1 MSALRENFIG
11 GIKMRRFWIVMLVA
25 IVCVGAVAFS
35 SQADNTTVR
44 GDYVEVRTASV
55 FAGACHYNGEVTTT
69 GRDALMAWKVTSGK
83 WNGVDLTGVRA
94 LAVISS
100 EDNLSNAQAPRR
112 AELIIDKAATHDQA
126 VAMLEALKSRYADSL
141 GQIISVRT
149 APINFKHEG
158 KTYEVSSAE
167 AAINVEAMPND
178 LCCRMP
184 NLIWYSP
191 LVSLGQRKV
200 GYTVKALYSGHAVSD
215 NWERAG
221 ENSAFYGSF
230 AF

>member
-1 MSALRENFIG
+1 M
-11 GIKMRRFWIVMLVA
+11 KRFWIIGLVMVA
-25 IVCVGAVAFS
+25 CVGIVALT
-35 SQADNTTVR
+35 SQAENTSVK

-69 GRDALMAWKVTSGK
+69 GRDALMAWNVTSGS
-83 WNGVDLTGVRA
+83 WGGVDLTGVRVI
-94 LAVISS
+94 AVLSAD
-100 EDNLSNAQAPRR
+100 DNLSNAQAVRHS
-112 AELIIDKAATHDQA
+112 ELIIDKAASHEQA
-126 VAMLEALKSRYADSL
+126 VAVLSALKSRYADTL

-149 APINFKHEG
+149 APVEFKHEG

-184 NLIWYSP
+184 NLVWYAP
-191 LVSLGQRKV
+191 LVPVGARKV
-200 GYTVKALYSGHAVSD
+200 GYTTRALYAGHTVGDA
-215 NWERAG
+215 WQRAG

-230 AF
+230 TF

>member
-1 MSALRENFIG
+1 MKRL
-11 GIKMRRFWIVMLVA
+11 WTIVLVA
-25 IVCVGAVAFS
+25 IVCVGAVAFG
-35 SQADNTTVR
+35 SQADNTSVK

-55 FAGACHYNGEVTTT
+55 FAGACHFNGEVTTT
-69 GRDALMAWKVTSGK
+69 GRDALMAWNVTSGA
-83 WNGVDLTGVRA
+83 WHGVDLTGMRA
-94 LAVISS
+94 IAIVSAD
-100 EDNLSNAQAPRR
+100 DNLANAQAGRR
-112 AELIIDKAATHDQA
+112 AELIMDKSASHAQA
-126 VAMLEALKSRYADSL
+126 VAMLDAIKSRYAESL

-158 KTYEVSSAE
+158 NTYEVASAE

-221 ENSAFYGSF
+221 ENSAFYGNF

>member
-1 MSALRENFIG
+1 MKRLWTLILAG
-11 GIKMRRFWIVMLVA
+11 
-25 IVCVGAVAFS
+25 IVCVGALAFG
-35 SQADNTTVR
+35 SQAENTSVK

-55 FAGACHYNGEVTTT
+55 FAGACHFNGEVTTT
-69 GRDALMAWKVTSGK
+69 GRDALMAWNVTSGA
-83 WNGVDLTGVRA
+83 WNGVDLTGMR
-94 LAVISS
+94 VIAIVSAD
-100 EDNLSNAQAPRR
+100 DNLSNAQAGRR
-112 AELIIDKAATHDQA
+112 SEVIMEKSASHAQAA
-126 VAMLEALKSRYADSL
+126 AMLDALKSRYAEAL
-141 GQIISVRT
+141 GQIVSVRT

-158 KTYEVSSAE
+158 KTYEVGSAE

-200 GYTVKALYSGHAVSD
+200 GYTIKALYAGHTVGD

-221 ENSAFYGSF
+221 ENSAFYGNF

>member
-1 MSALRENFIG
+1 MKRLWMIILG
-11 GIKMRRFWIVMLVA
+11 GI
-25 IVCVGAVAFS
+25 VGLAAVAFS
-35 SQADNTTVR
+35 SQAENTSVK

-69 GRDALMAWKVTSGK
+69 GRDALMAWSVTSGK
-83 WNGVDLTGVRA
+83 WNGVDLTGLRTI
-94 LAVISS
+94 AVVSAD
-100 EDNLSNAQAPRR
+100 DNLSNAQAGRR
-112 AELIIDKAATHDQA
+112 AELIMDKSASHEQT
-126 VAMLEALKSRYADSL
+126 VAMLEAIKSRYAEAL
-141 GQIISVRT
+141 GQIVSVRT

-158 KTYEVSSAE
+158 QTYQVDSAE

-184 NLIWYSP
+184 NLVWYSP

-200 GYTVKALYSGHAVSD
+200 GYTIKALYTGHTVAD

-221 ENSAFYGSF
+221 ENSAFYGNF

>member
-1 MSALRENFIG
+1 MKRLWTF
-11 GIKMRRFWIVMLVA
+11 MLVGV
-25 IVCVGAVAFS
+25 VCVGALAFS
-35 SQADNTTVR
+35 SQAENTTVK

-55 FAGACHYNGEVTTT
+55 FAGACHFNGEVTTT
-69 GRDALMAWKVTSGK
+69 GREALMAWNVTAGK

-94 LAVISS
+94 IAVVSS
-100 EDNLSNAQAPRR
+100 ADNLSNPQAGRR
-112 AELIIDKAATHDQA
+112 AELIMDKSATHGQA
-126 VAMLEALKSRYADSL
+126 VAMLDALKSRYAEAL

-149 APINFKHEG
+149 APINFQHEG

-167 AAINVEAMPND
+167 AAISVEAMPND

-191 LVSLGQRKV
+191 LVPLSQRKV
-200 GYTVKALYSGHAVSD
+200 GYTVKALYAGHTVSD